1 MKSKEELLKE
11 NALLKRINKQLK
23 EQIFQ
28 DDFTKYPW
36 LGNLGHWYWDYQA
49 NIVDFNPLKAQALGY
64 EMDEIPEHPGFQFFT
79 EKLHKDDYE
88 KIMSQMRAHLK
99 GEIPVWEVKYRIQAK
114 DGSWRLYYDRGK
126 VTQRD
131 SNGKPLFL
139 AGMVFDITE
148 DEEYLTKLIK
158 ETKYWQMQAQYD
170 SLTRLYSRFELFK
183 RLEALHQETLRS
195 RQEYFLLMFD
205 IDYFKQ
211 INDRY
216 GHLTAD
222 KFLNHLGKVIDENLR
237 ENDFAGRY
245 GGDEFIII
253 FTETTKDEVLKIF
266 GTIQKELQKL
276 KTFFGKEITLSGG
289 IASNKEEDDL
299 EELLNLVD
307 TRLYQAKKQGRDQI
321 VYR

>member
-1 MKSKEELLKE
+1 
-11 NALLKRINKQLK
+11 
-23 EQIFQ
+23 
-28 DDFTKYPW
+28 
-36 LGNLGHWYWDYQA
+36 
-49 NIVDFNPLKAQALGY
+49 
-64 EMDEIPEHPGFQFFT
+64 
-79 EKLHKDDYE
+79 
-88 KIMSQMRAHLK
+88 
-99 GEIPVWEVKYRIQAK
+99 
-114 DGSWRLYYDRGK
+114 
-126 VTQRD
+126 
-131 SNGKPLFL
+131 
-139 AGMVFDITE
+139 
-148 DEEYLTKLIK
+148 
-158 ETKYWQMQAQYD
+158 
-170 SLTRLYSRFELFK
+170 
-183 RLEALHQETLRS
+183 
-195 RQEYFLLMFD
+195 MFD

>member
-158 ETKYWQMQAQYD
+158 ETKYWQM
-170 SLTRLYSRFELFK
+170 
-183 RLEALHQETLRS
+183 
-195 RQEYFLLMFD
+195 
-205 IDYFKQ
+205 
-211 INDRY
+211 
-216 GHLTAD
+216 
-222 KFLNHLGKVIDENLR
+222 
-237 ENDFAGRY
+237 
-245 GGDEFIII
+245 
-253 FTETTKDEVLKIF
+253 
-266 GTIQKELQKL
+266 
-276 KTFFGKEITLSGG
+276 
-289 IASNKEEDDL
+289 
-299 EELLNLVD
+299 
-307 TRLYQAKKQGRDQI
+307 
-321 VYR
+321 